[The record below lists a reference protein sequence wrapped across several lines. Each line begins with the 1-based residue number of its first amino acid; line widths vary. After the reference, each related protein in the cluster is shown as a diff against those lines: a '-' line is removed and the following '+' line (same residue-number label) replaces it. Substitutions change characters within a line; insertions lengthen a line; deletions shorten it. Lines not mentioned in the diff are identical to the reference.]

1 MVYMRALWNIP
12 YFRSTHQ
19 SMGKGCM
26 MHYQFFNICGHLIKS
41 TVVLINVILAL
52 SRPDLNACFFVN
64 NVSKR
69 NMLSS
74 TRLLH
79 TQSGFLSLK

>member
-26 MHYQFFNICGHLIKS
+26 MHYHFFNICGHLIKS

-52 SRPDLNACFFVN
+52 NRPDLNACFFVN

-69 NMLSS
+69 KMLSS